1 VTDWQRGEVCIPVP
15 PLGGDRPHCTKELD
29 MRQRL
34 TFPGMAVL
42 LACTMGPQVAAA
54 QTPAADPS
62 ARLQAVLP
70 ADVYTKVEARIAA
83 ARARQLPAAAL
94 EHRALELAA
103 KRATPEQV
111 EQGVDS
117 FATHLEKGRSAL
129 MKGGRQHPT
138 DGETEAA
145 ADALAQGVDGASV
158 SALAKSAPS
167 GRSLA
172 VPLYVMSS
180 LVARGL
186 PSDAALTKVQARLQ
200 AKASDQALMQETGPA
215 NADHGASAA
224 PHGAPTLPAAAESH
238 RPATAGQPAAVPSNP
253 GSTHRPASA
262 PAPRSQHP
270 H

>member
-1 VTDWQRGEVCIPVP
+1 
-15 PLGGDRPHCTKELD
+15 
-29 MRQRL
+29 MRHRWTL
-34 TFPGMAVL
+34 SGTAVL
-42 LACTMGPQVAAA
+42 LACAIGVQAAAA

-62 ARLQAVLP
+62 PRLQNVLP
-70 ADVYTKVEARIAA
+70 ADVAAKVEAKIAD

-94 EHRALELAA
+94 EHRAQELAA
-103 KRATPEQV
+103 KRATPLQV

-117 FATHLEKGRSAL
+117 FANNLEKGRSAL

-186 PSDAALTKVQARLQ
+186 PSDAALAQVQAKLQ
-200 AKASDQALMQETGPA
+200 AKATDQAMLHETGRV
-215 NADHGASAA
+215 NAEHGQSDV
-224 PHGAPTLPAAAESH
+224 PHGAPATAGSTAGQAH
-238 RPATAGQPAAVPSNP
+238 RPATTGRPATVPSNP
-253 GSTHRPASA
+253 GTTYRPSTT
-262 PAPRSQHP
+262 PAPRPEHP
-270 H
+270 TPH

>member
-1 VTDWQRGEVCIPVP
+1 MRNRVTIS
-15 PLGGDRPHCTKELD
+15 
-29 MRQRL
+29 
-34 TFPGMAVL
+34 GMAVL
-42 LACTMGPQVAAA
+42 LACTVGVQVTAA

-62 ARLQAVLP
+62 ARLQAALP
-70 ADVYTKVEARIAA
+70 ADVYTRVEAKIAE

-103 KRATPEQV
+103 KRATPQQV

-117 FATHLEKGRSAL
+117 LATHLEKGRSAL
-129 MKGGRQHPT
+129 MKGGRQHPS

-180 LVARGL
+180 LVGRGL
-186 PSDAALTKVQARLQ
+186 PSDAALAKVQARLQ
-200 AKASDQALMQETGPA
+200 ARATDQALMQETGRA
-215 NADHGASAA
+215 NAA
-224 PHGAPTLPAAAESH
+224 HGAPTLPAAVESH
-238 RPATAGQPAAVPSNP
+238 RPATTGQSAAVPANP
-253 GSTHRPASA
+253 GSTHRPPTT